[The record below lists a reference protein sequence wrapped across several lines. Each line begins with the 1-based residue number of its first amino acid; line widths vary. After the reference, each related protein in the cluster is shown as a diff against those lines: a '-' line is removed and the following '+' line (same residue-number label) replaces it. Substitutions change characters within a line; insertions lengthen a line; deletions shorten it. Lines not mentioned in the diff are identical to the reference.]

1 MNNQDK
7 IISIIAHITIV
18 GWVIAMVM
26 NAQRRSEFAGFYIRQ
41 CLGLHAFAAIGSLIP
56 GVRLIIGVVILVFL
70 ILSLIGAINNR
81 KSPTPFLGAYFQ
93 DWFKGL

>member
-1 MNNQDK
+1 MNNQDR
-7 IISIIAHITIV
+7 IIAIVAHITIV

-41 CLGLHAFAAIGSLIP
+41 CLGLHAFLALGWLIP
-56 GVRLIIGVVILVFL
+56 GVRLVIGIIILVLL

-81 KSPTPFLGAYFQ
+81 KSLSPYIGNYFQ
-93 DWFKGL
+93 DWFKSL